1 MINNQVIALLNI
13 SLQGRE
19 TMKEPRGGRG
29 KLFPKTNFPHGGPS
43 SGRAISE
50 FTGMIDQTRK
60 GIDDCC
66 CNSLEGHDCP
76 AIVRKRLK
84 NNALHDCPEE
94 LKQKCF
100 EQFMS
105 LPNSMTVS

>member
-43 SGRAISE
+43 SHRAISE
-50 FTGMIDQTRK
+50 FTGMIDQTREDFD
-60 GIDDCC
+60 GWC
-66 CNSLEGHDCP
+66 CNSLEGLDCP
-76 AIVRKRLK
+76 K
-84 NNALHDCPEE
+84 E

-100 EQFMS
+100 EQSMS

>member
-19 TMKEPRGGRG
+19 TMKNKPIREKDFSQTHFQQG
-29 KLFPKTNFPHGGPS
+29 KPS
-43 SGRAISE
+43 SHRAISE
-50 FTGMIDQTRK
+50 FTVIDQTRE
-60 GIDDCC
+60 GIDGWC
-66 CNSLEGHDCP
+66 CNSLEGLDCP
-76 AIVRKRLK
+76 K
-84 NNALHDCPEE
+84 E

-100 EQFMS
+100 EQSMS

>member
-19 TMKEPRGGRG
+19 TMKNKPIREKDFSQTHFQQG
-29 KLFPKTNFPHGGPS
+29 KPS
-43 SGRAISE
+43 SHRAISD

>member
-19 TMKEPRGGRG
+19 TMKNKPIREKDFSQTHFQQG
-29 KLFPKTNFPHGGPS
+29 KPS

-50 FTGMIDQTRK
+50 FTVTDQTRED
-60 GIDDCC
+60 IDGWCC
-66 CNSLEGHDCP
+66 DSLEG
-76 AIVRKRLK
+76 L
-84 NNALHDCPEE
+84 DCPEE

-100 EQFMS
+100 EQSMS

>member
-19 TMKEPRGGRG
+19 TMKNKPIREKDFSQTHFQQG
-29 KLFPKTNFPHGGPS
+29 KPS
-43 SGRAISE
+43 SHRAISE
-50 FTGMIDQTRK
+50 FTVTDQTRE

-66 CNSLEGHDCP
+66 CNSLEGLDCP
-76 AIVRKRLK
+76 K
-84 NNALHDCPEE
+84 E

-100 EQFMS
+100 EQSMS

>member
-19 TMKEPRGGRG
+19 TMKNKPIREKDFSQTHFQQG
-29 KLFPKTNFPHGGPS
+29 KPS
-43 SGRAISE
+43 SHRAISE
-50 FTGMIDQTRK
+50 FTGMIDQTRED
-60 GIDDCC
+60 IDGWCC
-66 CNSLEGHDCP
+66 DSLEG
-76 AIVRKRLK
+76 L
-84 NNALHDCPEE
+84 DCPEE

-100 EQFMS
+100 EQSMS